1 MKDYSLD
8 KISDTVVLRNTD
20 ELIARDCLTTAEL
33 LAHVAA
39 VDERKLYL
47 MAAFPSMVAW
57 CCSKLRM
64 TRAAAFRRIQ
74 AARTAHQYP
83 AMFPAHV
90 TLCREDEAS
99 DWDSVVSWLREIGA
113 VEVALSF
120 GKPMR
125 EGNLVYLPALGGMSS
140 FDALRKLL
148 LAPNGA
154 PPRVHSP
161 YITLIHPRNGTCSD
175 SDFAELAGA
184 CEPFSATF
192 RNVTLIEQ
200 VDSLSWRDVATSG

>member
-1 MKDYSLD
+1 MSNP
-8 KISDTVVLRNTD
+8 TRRQAT
-20 ELIARDCLTTAEL
+20 
-33 LAHVAA
+33 
-39 VDERKLYL
+39 LYL
-47 MAAFPSMVAW
+47 PLPHSVTVEA
-57 CCSKLRM
+57 LRS
-64 TRAAAFRRIQ
+64 RFNPVQFGLIR
-74 AARTAHQYP
+74 
-83 AMFPAHV
+83 AHV